1 MAQSKRQ
8 RRKRQLAELEA
19 SLDDAL
25 ALPDFETASIALKDH
40 LAKSDT
46 ESLDRDQ
53 QLNHAARS
61 LLLST
66 NALIAAHVEHGAD
79 IRKYFGAMCPVH
91 ENNWECLDQAAVP

>member
-1 MAQSKRQ
+1 MA
-8 RRKRQLAELEA
+8 EVEA

-25 ALPDFETASIALKDH
+25 PFPDFESASVALKEH
-40 LAKSDT
+40 LTKSNV

-53 QLNHAARS
+53 QLDHAATS

-66 NALIAAHVEHGAD
+66 NALIAAHVEHGTD
-79 IRKYFGAMCPVH
+79 IRKYFGAVCPVH